1 MHKEFCDFPRHAD
14 NTRRLKEMSSCYI
27 CFRLPTCMYSHPML
41 PRLTNKQRDE
51 MSNPVMLHIALS
63 LRRLHRRPRR
73 PCHSFQETKRPSK
86 EMQVTIARQL
96 GLDPSTVSNF
106 FMNARRRSV
115 DKWKDERALLAA
127 GKSVPAGADSDDDF
141 DDIEN
146 DGDNDDNDFDDEEEI
161 AADSPQPQ
169 EAATRTVFVTDG
181 EQQFIGGHAP
191 QQQHQQQQ
199 QLILVK
205 ASTGQFIQASPAAVV
220 QHLAMPGG
228 CGGDLTPTSLGSAAS
243 LDL

>member
-1 MHKEFCDFPRHAD
+1 ML
-14 NTRRLKEMSSCYI
+14 LK
-27 CFRLPTCMYSHPML
+27 LTCNVMGI
-41 PRLTNKQRDE
+41 
-51 MSNPVMLHIALS
+51 PVMLCFSDVYIEGPAA
-63 LRRLHRRPRR
+63 
-73 PCHSFQETKRPSK
+73 PCPSFQETKRPSK

-127 GKSVPAGADSDDDF
+127 GKSIPASGDSDDDDI
-141 DDIEN
+141 DDIE
-146 DGDNDDNDFDDEEEI
+146 GDDFDDDEEEETAAA
-161 AADSPQPQ
+161 AADSPQPMT
-169 EAATRTVFVTDG
+169 TRQRTAVFVTDS
-181 EQQFIGGHAP
+181 EQQVMMHQHQP
-191 QQQHQQQQ
+191 QQQQQ

-205 ASTGQFIQASPAAVV
+205 ASTGQFISATAAGSPAAVV
-220 QHLAMPGG
+220 QHVGGLVG

>member
-1 MHKEFCDFPRHAD
+1 MLIILFMLLIPPSDVCNP
-14 NTRRLKEMSSCYI
+14 TQCY
-27 CFRLPTCMYSHPML
+27 P
-41 PRLTNKQRDE
+41 KQRDDE
-51 MSNPVMLHIALS
+51 QPRVATADLYAAPCPS
-63 LRRLHRRPRR
+63 L
-73 PCHSFQETKRPSK
+73 FQETKRPSK

-127 GKSVPAGADSDDDF
+127 GHSKSASADSDDD
-141 DDIEN
+141 
-146 DGDNDDNDFDDEEEI
+146 DDEENEDDDFEDVEES
-161 AADSPQPQ
+161 ADSPQPM
-169 EAATRTVFVTDG
+169 ATRSRTVFVTDG
-181 EQQFIGGHAP
+181 NGGEQQIM
-191 QQQHQQQQ
+191 QQQQQPQQQ

-205 ASTGQFIQASPAAVV
+205 ASTGQFIPAGSPAAVV
-220 QHLAMPGG
+220 QHVGALGVG